1 MYRLYLGFSTLLLG
15 LLLSAC
21 SMKEYTLFQEE
32 NQTVEPTRLSDE
44 QYQGEMLFE
53 NKIAT
58 NDRIAIN
65 VYNQSGLQ
73 GQQLTAMVNTRDD
86 ANSAMQ
92 ERRGMLVTKNGT
104 VRLPLLN
111 AVKISGL
118 TEDEAANMLIEKY
131 KKYLRNPYVTVEILN
146 QRIYVIGEVNAPGMV
161 PVQNGTISLIEAIAR
176 TEDLTDY
183 ANRTSIK
190 ILRGDLRHPEVRII
204 DLTHMANIQASSL
217 YLRPNDIVY
226 VQPRTSKGYNVAFNE
241 VAPSFQLLATILQ
254 PFVNV
259 TYLYKAIEN

>member
-131 KKYLRNPYVTVEILN
+131 KKYLQNKSVNICSSVSFSAKSLEIQSRVN
-146 QRIYVIGEVNAPGMV
+146 IKTTPDANAIIFRIAYL
-161 PVQNGTISLIEAIAR
+161 QNISHR
-176 TEDLTDY
+176 LT
-183 ANRTSIK
+183 
-190 ILRGDLRHPEVRII
+190 
-204 DLTHMANIQASSL
+204 
-217 YLRPNDIVY
+217 
-226 VQPRTSKGYNVAFNE
+226 
-241 VAPSFQLLATILQ
+241 
-254 PFVNV
+254 
-259 TYLYKAIEN
+259 